1 MPYIKD
7 TIAARATPSGR
18 GGIGIIRVSG
28 PGVTQIGRQI
38 LGTMPT
44 PRLATYSEF
53 SDGKGVIDQGIAL
66 YFNAPNSFTGEEV
79 LELQGHG
86 GPVVLEMLLNRVVN
100 LGARIAGPG
109 EFSQRAY
116 LNEKI
121 DLTQAEA
128 VADLINSSTEAA
140 ARGAVR
146 SLQGEF
152 STRINALVSQV
163 VALRV
168 FVEAS
173 IDFPEEEIDF
183 LSDKK
188 IELQLAEVFQEIDEV
203 LDETSHGALLVEGAS
218 VVLMGKPNAGK
229 SSLMNLLTGRNTSIV
244 TDVPGT
250 TRDVVNE
257 TLQLDGI
264 PLRLL
269 DTAGIRDS
277 FDKIEAEG
285 VKRALAAGEEADLVI
300 AVVDASDADV
310 MKQAESLLEDPRTV
324 VVLNKVDLVADTD
337 MLTSGIQ
344 MSAKTGLGLQTLKDQ
359 LKERLGLSLIVGSG
373 FTARN
378 RHIIALGY
386 GRDALVA
393 ARSLLIEERAGELVA
408 EAPRVC
414 QQNLSEI
421 TGQYTSDD
429 LLGDIFRSFCTGKQD
444 NKVRDFGSAFRI
456 ILLPLFSLG
465 HTHPEG

>member
-7 TIAARATPSGR
+7 TIAARATAPGR
-18 GGIGIIRVSG
+18 GGIGIVRVSG
-28 PGVTQIGRQI
+28 PDVKEISRQI
-38 LGTMPT
+38 LGEIPE
-44 PRLATYSEF
+44 PRLATYSDF
-53 SDGKGVIDQGIAL
+53 SDGEDVIDQGIAL
-66 YFNAPNSFTGEEV
+66 YFNAPGSFTGEDV

-86 GPVVLEMLLNRVVN
+86 GPVVLEMLLNRVIN
-100 LGARIAGPG
+100 LGARIAAPG

-116 LNEKI
+116 LNDKM
-121 DLTQAEA
+121 DLAQAEA
-128 VADLINSSTEAA
+128 IADLINSSTEAA

-152 STRINALVSQV
+152 SSRINHLVAKV
-163 VALRV
+163 IELRV

-183 LSDKK
+183 LSDER
-188 IELQLAEVFQEIDEV
+188 IEVQLAEVYQELDKV

-229 SSLMNLLTGRNTSIV
+229 SSLMNLLTGRDTSIV
-244 TDVPGT
+244 TDIPGT

-264 PLRLL
+264 PLRLV
-269 DTAGIRDS
+269 DTAGIINS
-277 FDKIEAEG
+277 LDKIEAEG

-300 AVVDASDADV
+300 AVVDASEPDA
-310 MKQAESLLEDPRTV
+310 MKQAESLLEDRRTV
-324 VVLNKVDLVADTD
+324 VVFNKIDLVADTD
-337 MLTSGIQ
+337 LLIDAIQ
-344 MSAKTGLGLQTLKDQ
+344 MSAKTGLGLQSLKDQ
-359 LKERLGLSLIVGSG
+359 LKKRLGLSLNAGSG

-386 GRDALVA
+386 GREALAA
-393 ARSLLIEERAGELVA
+393 ARSLLIEQRAGELVA
-408 EAPRVC
+408 EELRVC

-421 TGQYTSDD
+421 TGEFTADD
-429 LLGDIFRSFCTGKQD
+429 LLGEIFGSFCIGK
-444 NKVRDFGSAFRI
+444 
-456 ILLPLFSLG
+456 
-465 HTHPEG
+465 

>member
-28 PGVTQIGRQI
+28 PGVKEIGRQI
-38 LGTMPT
+38 LGAMPV

-121 DLTQAEA
+121 DLAQAEA

-152 STRINALVSQV
+152 STRINALVTQV

-183 LSDKK
+183 LSDDR
-188 IELQLAEVFQEIDEV
+188 IALQLAEVSRELEAV
-203 LDETSHGALLVEGAS
+203 LHETNQGALLIEGAS

-229 SSLMNLLTGRNTSIV
+229 SSLMNLLTGRDTSIV
-244 TDVPGT
+244 TDIPGT

-264 PLRLL
+264 PLRLV

-277 FDKIEAEG
+277 LDKIEAEG

-300 AVVDASDADV
+300 AVVDASDPDAP
-310 MKQAESLLEDPRTV
+310 KQAEALLAEPRTV
-324 VVLNKVDLVADTD
+324 VVFNKIDLVTNTD
-337 MLTSGIQ
+337 KFIGAIHL
-344 MSAKTGLGLQTLKDQ
+344 SAKTGVGLQSLKDQ
-359 LKERLGLSLIVGSG
+359 LKERLGLSLHVGSG
-373 FTARN
+373 FTARK
-378 RHIIALGY
+378 RHIVALGY
-386 GRDALVA
+386 GKDALA
-393 ARSLLIEERAGELVA
+393 AASTLLTEQRAGELVA
-408 EAPRVC
+408 EELRIC
-414 QQNLSEI
+414 QQNLAEI
-421 TGQYTSDD
+421 TGEFTADD
-429 LLGDIFRSFCTGKQD
+429 LLGEIFGSFCIGK
-444 NKVRDFGSAFRI
+444 
-456 ILLPLFSLG
+456 
-465 HTHPEG
+465 

>member
-38 LGTMPT
+38 LGAMPA

-183 LSDKK
+183 LSDDR
-188 IELQLAEVFQEIDEV
+188 IALQLAEVYRELEAV
-203 LDETSHGALLVEGAS
+203 LHETNQGALLIEGAS

-229 SSLMNLLTGRNTSIV
+229 SSLMNLLTGRDTSIV
-244 TDVPGT
+244 TDIPGT

-264 PLRLL
+264 PLRLV

-277 FDKIEAEG
+277 LDKIEAEG
-285 VKRALAAGEEADLVI
+285 VKRALAAGEQADLVI
-300 AVVDASDADV
+300 AVVDASEPDAP
-310 MKQAESLLEDPRTV
+310 KQAESLMDDPRTV
-324 VVLNKVDLVADTD
+324 VVFNKIDLVTNTD
-337 MLTSGIQ
+337 RFIDAIH
-344 MSAKTGLGLQTLKDQ
+344 MSAKTGVGLQSLKDQ
-359 LKERLGLSLIVGSG
+359 LKKRLGLSLHVGSG
-373 FTARN
+373 FTARK
-378 RHIIALGY
+378 RHIVALGY
-386 GRDALVA
+386 GKDALA
-393 ARSLLIEERAGELVA
+393 AASTLLTEQRAGELVA
-408 EAPRVC
+408 EELRVC
-414 QQNLSEI
+414 QQHLAEI
-421 TGQYTSDD
+421 TGEFTADD
-429 LLGDIFRSFCTGKQD
+429 LLGEIFGSFCIGK
-444 NKVRDFGSAFRI
+444 
-456 ILLPLFSLG
+456 
-465 HTHPEG
+465 